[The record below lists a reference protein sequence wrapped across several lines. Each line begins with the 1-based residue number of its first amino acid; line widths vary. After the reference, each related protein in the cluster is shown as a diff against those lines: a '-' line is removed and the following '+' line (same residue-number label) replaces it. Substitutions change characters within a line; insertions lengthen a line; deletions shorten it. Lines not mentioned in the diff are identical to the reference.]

1 MPHNTPPDIGQK
13 IKHLRSSKNLTLDQ
27 LANMSGVSKSMLS
40 QIERNKTNPTV
51 GTLWSLT
58 SAFGMEIG
66 ELLGSKEPSKK
77 THSIATMKA
86 HETPEIQSADGKC
99 ILRILGPLELVS
111 HLEWYDIR
119 IEKDGI
125 LSSEPH
131 VLGTREHLTVLEG
144 EINIYTADE
153 DRTLS
158 KGDTARYNADVQ
170 HNIKNNGTKEA
181 HIILI
186 VNSPK

>member
-1 MPHNTPPDIGQK
+1 
-13 IKHLRSSKNLTLDQ
+13 
-27 LANMSGVSKSMLS
+27 MLS

-58 SAFGMEIG
+58 GALGMEIG
-66 ELLGSKEPSKK
+66 ELLGSKPKPSKK
-77 THSIATMKA
+77 PPSIATMKA

-111 HLEWYDIR
+111 HIEWYDIR
-119 IEKDGI
+119 IEKGGI

-153 DRTLS
+153 DKILS

-170 HNIKNNGTKEA
+170 HNIKNTGKSEA